1 MKKTVI
7 LLAALLMSS
16 IAAHAGF
23 RTGNDV
29 LAGCQSDRAIEQMY
43 CVGYVDGVVGTL
55 VIAAASYKVPRLVC
69 VPDGVTTGQTV
80 KVVER
85 FLEAHPEELHKD
97 ARFLVYWA
105 LIDTWPCK

>member
-1 MKKTVI
+1 
-7 LLAALLMSS
+7 MSS
-16 IAAHAGF
+16 ITAHAEAKMG
-23 RTGNDV
+23 TGNLL
-29 LAGCQSDRAIEQMY
+29 LAGCQSDTIEQMY
-43 CVGYVDGVVGTL
+43 CIGYVDGVVGTL
-55 VIAAASYKVPRLVC
+55 VIAAAAHKVPRLVC

-97 ARFLVYWA
+97 ARFLVFWA